1 MEKRI
6 SPYRLEILKNASHP
20 NERCSQRDV
29 FLLLISAK
37 VLAPRS
43 AVILG
48 AACVLGAACILS
60 TAFILGVTLL
70 CGMNCSSSFSRL
82 FAAIGPTMLIF
93 RKVLGPRS
101 AFTVGATCILG
112 ATFLHGMVCCSSFSF
127 SRLFAAIGP
136 TILILPRYVLGP
148 RSAVIV
154 GAASILGATCRGMG

>member
-6 SPYRLEILKNASHP
+6 SPYRLEVLRNASHP
-20 NERCSQRDV
+20 NERCLQRDV

-48 AACVLGAACILS
+48 AACILS

-70 CGMNCSSSFSRL
+70 CGMSCSSSFSSRL
-82 FAAIGPTMLIF
+82 FAAIGPTMLIL

-101 AFTVGATCILG
+101 AFIVGATCIVG
-112 ATFLHGMVCCSSFSF
+112 ATFLLGMVCSSSFSF
-127 SRLFAAIGP
+127 SRLF
-136 TILILPRYVLGP
+136 
-148 RSAVIV
+148 
-154 GAASILGATCRGMG
+154 